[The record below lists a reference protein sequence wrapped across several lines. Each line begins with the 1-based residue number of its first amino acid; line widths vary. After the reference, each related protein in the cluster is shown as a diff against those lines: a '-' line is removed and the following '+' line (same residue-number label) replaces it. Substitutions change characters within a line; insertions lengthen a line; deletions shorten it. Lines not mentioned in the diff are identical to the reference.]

1 MSLNKF
7 NFRTQSNQ
15 LNLIER
21 SKPTLKVGKTLKS
34 LLVCK
39 ETPGNQQ
46 RTKNE
51 SGETNIGLT
60 VVHSL
65 LQKIHFTDPLQPLPA
80 YRSVL
85 SRKTSYQENGN
96 IQQKCKKR
104 SVFLFIVH
112 FQSNICQLK
121 PSNLIKV

>member
-34 LLVCK
+34 FLVCK

-60 VVHSL
+60 VVYSL
-65 LQKIHFTDPLQPLPA
+65 LQKYTSLILYNHSRNIALYSVVRQPTKTMETFSKSAKNAQFSSL
-80 YRSVL
+80 L
-85 SRKTSYQENGN
+85 SIFSQTYA
-96 IQQKCKKR
+96 
-104 SVFLFIVH
+104 
-112 FQSNICQLK
+112 
-121 PSNLIKV
+121 NLSHRT